1 MNALVQILKG
11 SLTICLE
18 LEARS
23 VAMPEGKIVKAL
35 SGFYYVLD
43 NERLIQCRGR
53 GVFRKNK
60 ITPLVGDEVVFQA
73 ENDLEGYILEV
84 KERKNELVRPPIAN
98 VDQAILVFS
107 AVEPDFS
114 TVLLDRFLVLVE
126 YNHIEPLICITK
138 MDLTNEAQKQV
149 ISEFAEHYRKAGY
162 GVILTSSETE
172 MGIELLNPHVE
183 NKISVFAGQSG
194 VGKSS
199 LLNVLRPDLE
209 LKTNDISSHLGRG
222 KHTTRHVELIQI
234 GQGLI
239 ADTPGF
245 SSLEFTNIEAEEL
258 TSCFPEIQ
266 RASENCKFRG
276 CLHVTEPKC
285 AVKSGVES
293 GEIPGYRYQHYVD
306 FLQEIKD
313 RKPRY

>member
-1 MNALVQILKG
+1 
-11 SLTICLE
+11 
-18 LEARS
+18 
-23 VAMPEGKIVKAL
+23 MPEGKIVKAL
-35 SGFYYVLD
+35 SGYYYVLHGE
-43 NERLIQCRGR
+43 NLIQCRGR
-53 GVFRKNK
+53 GIFRKNK

-73 ENDLEGYILEV
+73 ENDQEGYILEI

-114 TVLLDRFLVLVE
+114 TVLLDRFLVLIE
-126 YNHIEPLICITK
+126 FNHIQPIICITK
-138 MDLTNEAQKQV
+138 MDL
-149 ISEFAEHYRKAGY
+149 ISEDEIQMIHQYANQYNAAGY
-162 GVILTSSETE
+162 DVILTSSEKETGME
-172 MGIELLNPHVE
+172 QLFPYLE

-199 LLNVLRPDLE
+199 LLNALRPVLE

-222 KHTTRHVELIQI
+222 KHTTRHVELIKI
-234 GQGLI
+234 GNGLVG
-239 ADTPGF
+239 DTPGF

-258 TSCFPEIQ
+258 TFCFPELHS
-266 RASENCKFRG
+266 ASENCKFRG
-276 CLHVTEPKC
+276 CLHLKEPKC
-285 AVKSGVES
+285 AVKSAVEK
-293 GEIPGYRYQHYVD
+293 GDIPQYRYEHYLD

>member
-1 MNALVQILKG
+1 
-11 SLTICLE
+11 
-18 LEARS
+18 
-23 VAMPEGKIVKAL
+23 MPEGKIVKAL
-35 SGFYYVLD
+35 SGFYYVLHD
-43 NERLIQCRGR
+43 GQMIQCRGR

-73 ENDLEGYILEV
+73 ENDREGYIMEV

-126 YNHIEPLICITK
+126 FNHIKPLICITK
-138 MDLTNEAQKQV
+138 MDLTNDNEKQA
-149 ISEFAEHYRKAGY
+149 IIKYANQYKDIGY
-162 GVILTSSETE
+162 EVLLTSSETE
-172 MGIELLNPHVE
+172 AGIEGLNPHIE

-199 LLNVLRPDLE
+199 LLNVLRPDLD
-209 LKTNDISSHLGRG
+209 LKTDHISSHLGRG
-222 KHTTRHVELIQI
+222 KHTTRHVELISI
-234 GQGLI
+234 GNGLI

-245 SSLEFTNIEAEEL
+245 SSLEFTNIEAEDL
-258 TSCFPEIQ
+258 TFCFPEIA
-266 RASENCKFRG
+266 RESESCKFRA
-276 CLHVTEPKC
+276 CLHISEPKC
-285 AVKSGVES
+285 AVKTAVES
-293 GEIPGYRYQHYVD
+293 QEITHYRYQHYVD

>member
-1 MNALVQILKG
+1 
-11 SLTICLE
+11 
-18 LEARS
+18 
-23 VAMPEGKIVKAL
+23 MPEGKIVKAL
-35 SGFYYVLD
+35 SGFYYVLH
-43 NERLIQCRGR
+43 NEQLIQCRGR

-60 ITPLVGDEVVFQA
+60 ITPLVGDDVIFQA
-73 ENDLEGYILEV
+73 ENELEGYILEI

-126 YNHIEPLICITK
+126 FNHIQPIICITK
-138 MDLTNEAQKQV
+138 LDITTREQHQE
-149 ISEFAEHYRKAGY
+149 IERYAEQYRAGGY
-162 GVILTSSETE
+162 LVLTSSETE
-172 MGIELLNPHVE
+172 KGIKQLQPYLEK
-183 NKISVFAGQSG
+183 KISVFAGQSG

-199 LLNVLRPDLE
+199 LLNTLRPDLD

-222 KHTTRHVELIQI
+222 KHTTRHVELIHV
-234 GQGLI
+234 GNGLV

-245 SSLEFTNIEAEEL
+245 SSLEFSNIEAEDL
-258 TSCFPEIQ
+258 TFCFPELQ
-266 RASENCKFRG
+266 KASDHCKFRG
-276 CLHVTEPKC
+276 CLHLKEPKC
-285 AVKSGVES
+285 GVKEAVET
-293 GEIPGYRYQHYVD
+293 GEIPAYRYEHYID